1 MNNTRLSPNSF
12 SQHKDRSTSHEDRYR
27 IIDC

>member
-1 MNNTRLSPNSF
+1 MNNIRVSPNSVL
-12 SQHKDRSTSHEDRYR
+12 QPKDRSTSHEDGYR